1 MNYSRQNPSSRYLEL
16 LALYQQLHEHGNEQE
31 GIAPQDM
38 FPGESVIHHLAKIKE
53 LINKTD
59 TKALLDYGAGKG
71 FQYLVPYNINGTRFE
86 NLQSFWQIEQI
97 EKYDPAYSPFSNL
110 PAKKFDGVICTD
122 VLEHC
127 PEEDVPWILDEIYS
141 YAEKFVYGNIAC
153 YPAKK
158 TLPNGEN
165 AHCTVKQPAWWLER
179 LNALKQKYPHVLGI
193 FVLEFYEMTAN
204 GPQRREVVVTNEKE
218 EA

>member
-1 MNYSRQNPSSRYLEL
+1 MNYSRQHPSHRYLEL
-16 LALYQQLHEHGNEQE
+16 LTLYRQLHEHGNEQE

-53 LINKTD
+53 LINKTGA
-59 TKALLDYGAGKG
+59 KSLLDYGAGKG
-71 FQYLVPYNINGTRFE
+71 FQYLVPYNINGQRFE
-86 NLQSFWQIEQI
+86 NLQEFWQLQQI
-97 EKYDPAYSPFSNL
+97 SQYDPAYVPLSKL
-110 PAKKFDGVICTD
+110 PAGKFDGVICTD

-127 PEEDVPWILDEIYS
+127 PEEDVPWILDEIFS

-165 AHCTVKQPAWWLER
+165 AHCTIKPTQWWLEQM
-179 LNALKQKYPHVLGI
+179 NALKQRYPHILGV
-193 FVLEFYEMTAN
+193 FSLEYFEKTPN
-204 GPQRREVVVTNEKE
+204 GPVRREVLVSNEKTN
-218 EA
+218 